1 MSALYTNMQGG
12 CQCLREKIKMK
23 NSFYNPSSSNI
34 IIIMPGIEEYTK
46 FGKEKKERPIL
57 TYPL

>member
-1 MSALYTNMQGG
+1 MLTCKEGANTS
-12 CQCLREKIKMK
+12 REKIKMK

-34 IIIMPGIEEYTK
+34 IIMPGIEEYTK
-46 FGKEKKERPIL
+46 FEKEKKERPIL

>member
-1 MSALYTNMQGG
+1 MQGG
-12 CQCLREKIKMK
+12 CQYLRQKIKMK

-34 IIIMPGIEEYTK
+34 IIMPGIEEYTK
-46 FGKEKKERPIL
+46 FEKEKKERPIL

>member
-12 CQCLREKIKMK
+12 CQYLIEKIKMK
-23 NSFYNPSSSNI
+23 NSFYNPSSTN
-34 IIIMPGIEEYTK
+34 IIIMPGIEEYTRFEK
-46 FGKEKKERPIL
+46 QKKERPIL